1 MPTHSHTHTQHSP
14 TRPHTHTSHTQHTSP
29 HAHTLTHPH
38 TPTRLPP
45 VSERGSLEEK
55 LSNLEDESAAVKV
68 SLIQLLQEK
77 SATNKTLALENSR
90 LNQKVSTCAYVLHV
104 NVYMYKCIYYRNLV
118 LFRTLFNFVRCRPYT
133 YEYFS
138 TTKFSHVFHIRYEER
153 TKLKLHEILTYEI
166 LSTRN
171 ITKLRYMY
179 MHVCSNYGSTSICSS
194 GTKRNREFFKF
205 CG

>member
-1 MPTHSHTHTQHSP
+1 MVESCTLVAESSLALPLHNPTHSHTTTHSHTHTPTHIPTHAHILTYPHTTHSP
-14 TRPHTHTSHTQHTSP
+14 TRPHTHTSHTQHTFP

-90 LNQKVSTCAYVLHV
+90 LNQKVSTCAYTCTS
-104 NVYMYKCIYYRNLV
+104 VY
-118 LFRTLFNFVRCRPYT
+118 T
-133 YEYFS
+133 
-138 TTKFSHVFHIRYEER
+138 
-153 TKLKLHEILTYEI
+153 
-166 LSTRN
+166 
-171 ITKLRYMY
+171 
-179 MHVCSNYGSTSICSS
+179 MHVCSNCGSTCVLYL
-194 GTKRNREFFKF
+194 F
-205 CG
+205 